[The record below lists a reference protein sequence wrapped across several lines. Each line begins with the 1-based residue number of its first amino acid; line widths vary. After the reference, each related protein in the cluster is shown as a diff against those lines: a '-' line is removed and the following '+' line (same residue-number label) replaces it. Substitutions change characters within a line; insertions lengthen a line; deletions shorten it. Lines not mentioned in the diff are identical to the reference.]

1 VIIAKGLTKDYG
13 NGRGIFDVSFQVA
26 AGSCVGFLGPNGA
39 GKTTT
44 IRHLMGFIQY
54 YDGEVSIKGLNCK
67 TDQVKIQRFL
77 GYLPGEI
84 NFFDDMRGNE
94 LIGLIAKMQGLKSLD
109 YSKTLLQYFE
119 LNPNMKIKRMSKG
132 MKQKLAIVIAFMGD
146 PDIFIM
152 DEPSSGLDPLMQQ
165 KLVNLILEHKKRGK
179 TFFLSSHSFEEVEK
193 TCDRILMIREG
204 RIINDSHVETLK
216 KEQLR
221 KYEVVFAKREDAER
235 FAKQNGGLINKDCFV
250 TVEVLDSFSSLLA
263 QLKDFEIID
272 ISKKNLNLEE
282 IFMKYYGD

>member
-1 VIIAKGLTKDYG
+1 
-13 NGRGIFDVSFQVA
+13 
-26 AGSCVGFLGPNGA
+26 
-39 GKTTT
+39 
-44 IRHLMGFIQY
+44 
-54 YDGEVSIKGLNCK
+54 
-67 TDQVKIQRFL
+67 
-77 GYLPGEI
+77 
-84 NFFDDMRGNE
+84 MRGNE

-193 TCDRILMIREG
+193 RDRIMIRG

-221 KYEVVFAKREDAER
+221 KYEVVFISVRMLSVLLNKY
-235 FAKQNGGLINKDCFV
+235 GLN
-250 TVEVLDSFSSLLA
+250 
-263 QLKDFEIID
+263 
-272 ISKKNLNLEE
+272 
-282 IFMKYYGD
+282 